1 MEDLFKKLIYT
12 GIGWISITTENF
24 KKTIDKF
31 IEEEKIS
38 AEEGKKIFDE
48 FVQNAETKKDELEDQ
63 FKNIVDKLINSLN
76 FAKQEELKKLE
87 KRVAELEAQIAN
99 RTK

>member
-76 FAKQEELKKLE
+76 FAKQEEVKKLE

-99 RTK
+99 KSK

>member
-76 FAKQEELKKLE
+76 FAKQEEVKKLE

-99 RTK
+99 NSK